1 MALALDLNGEKG
13 IDGMREFYDTST
25 RIFVV
30 HDFIGQDHRDLN
42 MLANIKGSFS
52 EQEIGKIATQLLKAV
67 SILHHKDIVLRYL
80 TP

>member
-13 IDGMREFYDTST
+13 IDGMKEFYDSPN

-30 HDFIGQDHRDLN
+30 HDYIGQDSKNLN

-52 EQEIGKIATQLLKAV
+52 EAEIGEIAT
-67 SILHHKDIVLRYL
+67 
-80 TP
+80 